1 MNDPLRVAVVGLRGM
16 GMAHARSFAALP
28 EFRVVAGCDLEPA
41 RTAEFASSFPG
52 AATYADYARML
63 AAEKPG
69 VVVVATNTV
78 SHARLT
84 MEAVMAGARGVMCE
98 KPMAVGLGDAK
109 AMVAACR
116 ERGTAL
122 IVNHQRR
129 TQPVYTTMRKLAE
142 SGAIGKVELV
152 RGSCAGDILSD
163 GTHTVDSIRH
173 LAGDAGVKWVVGQV
187 VRDRPDPAAP
197 RGMGYDASG
206 GWRYG
211 HPIETGAF
219 ALIEFATGLRA
230 ELHTGSLQIKGR
242 QYQDVEVFGSA
253 GRLWRAGDQAG
264 DVVLIQDGKA
274 GGFRSC
280 PLMDP
285 PDPGFVYRQFARM
298 ILDGTG
304 HPLNGGSALADHEVV
319 TAVYESARLR
329 ARIDL
334 PLAQD
339 RYPLELMI

>member
-1 MNDPLRVAVVGLRGM
+1 MSDPLRVAVVGLRGM
-16 GMAHARSFAALP
+16 GMAHARAFAALP
-28 EFRVVAGCDLEPA
+28 EFLVVAGCDLEQS
-41 RTAEFASSFPG
+41 RTAEFAAAFPG
-52 AATYADYARML
+52 AATYADFSLML

-84 MEAVMAGARGVMCE
+84 MEAVKAGVKGVMCE
-98 KPMAVGLGDAK
+98 KPMAVGLGDAR
-109 AMVAACR
+109 AMVTACR
-116 ERGTAL
+116 ERGVAL

-129 TQPVYTTMRKLAE
+129 TQPVYVTMRKLIE
-142 SGAIGKVELV
+142 SGAVGKPELI

-173 LAGDAGVKWVVGQV
+173 LAGDVGVKWVAGQV

-219 ALIEFATGLRA
+219 ALLEFATGLRA

-242 QYQDVEVFGSA
+242 QYQDIEVFGSE
-253 GRLWRAGDQAG
+253 GRLWRAGDAAG
-264 DVVLIQDGKA
+264 DVLLLQDGKA
-274 GGFRSC
+274 GGFRPV
-280 PLMDP
+280 PLSVA
-285 PDPGFVYRQFARM
+285 PDPGFIRRQFARM
-298 ILDGTG
+298 ILDGAG
-304 HPLNGGSALADHEVV
+304 HPLNGDSALADHEIV

-329 ARIDL
+329 ARINL
-334 PLAQD
+334 PLEQD
-339 RYPLELMI
+339 RYPLELM